1 MLSITPLAIG
11 AGLTIALACGA
22 AVQAQ
27 TVDVNVPFDFQVHGV
42 TLPAGRYSVETD
54 MNSGVV
60 ELRRDKGRAVEA
72 MVSTIP
78 AAGHDPAGNK
88 PSLTF
93 SRGEDGYRLTGIW
106 ESATYGRKV
115 VTR

>member
-22 AVQAQ
+22 AAQAQ

-42 TLPAGRYSVETD
+42 TLPAGRYSVDTD
-54 MNSGVV
+54 MNSGIV
-60 ELRRDKGRAVEA
+60 ELRRDKGPAA
-72 MVSTIP
+72 GALVSTIP
-78 AAGHDPAGNK
+78 AGGHDPAGNK

-106 ESATYGRKV
+106 ESATDGRQV
-115 VTR
+115 VSR